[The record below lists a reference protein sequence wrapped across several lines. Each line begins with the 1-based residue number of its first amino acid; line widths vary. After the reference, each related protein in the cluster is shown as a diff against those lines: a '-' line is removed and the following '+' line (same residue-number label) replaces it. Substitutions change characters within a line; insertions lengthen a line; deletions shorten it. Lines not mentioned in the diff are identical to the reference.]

1 MEGDFKI
8 MPTNIENQ
16 VVSMKFDNSNF
27 EANTKTTLSTL
38 DKLKEKIK
46 FKNSKTGFEDL
57 GKAADKTSSQLTA
70 MDKTVNTLKASFS
83 AIDVIAGTALVN
95 ITNSAIQ
102 AGKSLVNAFA
112 IDPVRTGFT
121 EYETQ
126 INATQTILANT
137 AKEGT
142 NITIVNKALD
152 ELNTYA
158 DKTIYNFTEMTRNI
172 GTFTAAG
179 VKLDTSVEAIKG
191 IANLAAVS
199 GSNAQQASNAMY
211 QLSQALSSGR
221 LTLMD
226 WNSVVNAGM
235 GGQIF
240 QDALMETARVSGVA
254 IDQMIKDQG
263 SFRNTLSEEWLTSEI
278 LTKTLA
284 KFTGDLSEEQLRQQ
298 GYTEEQTKEIISLG
312 KMANAAATEVK
323 TFTQLIDV
331 LKEAVQSGWSQSF
344 RLIVGDFEQAKKLF
358 TSVSNT
364 LSEFI
369 GTTSDARNQLLSSG
383 LGSGFEKFLSGGIH
397 DKDSF
402 ISFLNLE
409 LSRNGIIVEDLEK
422 EYGSLENAIN
432 KGKVPMD
439 HIVMATN
446 HLAYA
451 SKKLTEEQKE
461 QAGYTQE
468 QLDALI
474 DFDLSLKNG
483 TLSIEDFEN
492 SMSRISGRE
501 NIIKSLSNTFEALLL
516 IINPIKESLSE
527 LIPDITGDDVYSLT
541 EKLVEFTEKL
551 KISEETSEKIK
562 KTLGGLVSIIKFL
575 RDITTGFVQ
584 TGLTILGNILGDVN
598 IDILDMAAYV
608 GQLLTAFTN
617 WADANNV
624 LDEMFNGILG
634 LSESFTKVIPD
645 VVGKFSELTIIEDIV
660 TNIRKILDSESIS
673 IENIFGAIGTS
684 ISNVFKNIQNISAND
699 LLLLI
704 IESIKRAFE
713 GLSSVISRVY
723 GNIQNTLSGT
733 IDFLLDHIALIT
745 TIGAT
750 IGAVKIASDISKI
763 SVSITKF
770 VDALSSVSIAVAKT
784 VTALSGYLNAK
795 TFAIKSTAILKIA
808 AAIAILA
815 GSLFLL
821 TKLDT
826 TKLLTAIGILLGLT
840 TVLTLLSIALTVTS
854 SSFSINNPS
863 ATILSLATALL
874 ILVFASEKIASLEQ
888 DLLGVIKIIGILGTL
903 SIILSN
909 AVGLISK
916 KSKDAIKGAPT
927 ILALSVSLF
936 ILAESLSRLSE
947 LPLGKAGTAL
957 VTMVA
962 LLAGMALIS
971 ATSKKISLSTA
982 VNLLAMAVS
991 LRLFMNILEDLVALD
1006 LNFDTPD
1013 ITAYGGL
1020 IVSLGILLVAL
1031 KFAGENAAKAGLA
1044 ALGIAGALLIM
1055 TQVIKIL
1062 AATSS
1067 EDLTKGTLVVAGL
1080 MVLFGAIILA
1090 SHFAGQYAIQ
1100 AGLSLVSMAIA
1111 IGILAGIITLLS
1123 YLNPNSLVAPTLAIM
1138 GLIAAFSLII
1148 KASGSAGKAT
1158 PAILTISITIGIL
1171 TAAMLLLSTLDNSG
1185 LERAIK
1191 AMASITLIFGAII
1204 AISKFATGSIG
1215 TIITMT
1221 IAVTLLSGML
1231 YLLTT
1236 LPYENALLAASS
1248 IAIVMGVFTLSLTII
1263 SKVSILAGT
1272 AYISL
1277 GVMLLVVGALSLI
1290 LYQLVNNIDADKA
1303 MPVVL
1308 ALSTILG
1315 AFVISLGVL
1324 ATIGAFGPAALIGIG
1339 SLLVLIGSLA
1349 ILMAAV
1355 AGLNTLF
1362 PDLRTFLSSS
1372 LPTLEL
1378 IGQALGTFVGGIV
1391 DSFLTTATQS
1401 LPEIGTNLSNF
1412 ATNAS
1417 PFFEIVKGIDS
1428 KAIDGVTN
1436 LIGTLALITANDFL
1450 NGIASF
1456 FGVDVDYVQLGED
1469 LESLGIGAGK
1479 FISALDGVSVKQ
1491 ITAAAAIMTAITDV
1505 AKSMPNDGGLAGVIF
1520 GENNAGDFG
1529 EALPALGDGILSF
1542 GVSVSGIDG
1551 YKTAVF
1557 TSMECLQKICDVAYN
1572 IPNSGGF
1579 LGLLL
1584 GNNTIDTFGEAL
1596 PALGDGILSFGSNV
1610 DGMSSYETSVFSAIN
1625 CLEKICTGASA
1636 IPNSG
1641 GFLGL
1646 LLGNNTI
1653 DTFGEALPALGAGIL
1668 SFGIS
1673 VSGISLM
1680 EANIITAIGLL
1691 SKMCTTV
1698 GALPVKNI
1706 HPQINKLEPPLKP
1719 EFGAQL
1725 LEFAK
1730 SVNGIGAYDSSI
1742 SSAILALTRID
1753 SAFVLL
1759 NDIGTVDITSYG
1771 SQLYDLG
1778 YGLKEFGKSVAGIT
1792 LYETNMISALNILD
1806 SIFNLLSSKPDSYG
1820 GSAMTDI
1827 GEDIKQFGLKLSTAI
1842 EEFPKSSELLQFEAN
1857 IAQLE
1862 KVSGK
1867 LLAFHGGAQPLIDNK
1882 TMQYFSTQLG
1892 YISTIDYKEIN
1903 NVTDALDYFIQT
1915 VFKMDST
1922 VSKNISDTRLELTSL
1937 GAYTIDGIIEGLGGK
1952 RAELKSS
1959 LVGISDLILDTLR
1972 EELGIHSP
1980 AEALKKIADFC
1991 IQGLEKG
1998 MSYASGLKSKVL
2010 NVAGGILGDF
2020 GINLSPDLGIGV
2032 GSDFMSGI
2040 ATGIASDTSAGQAAQ
2055 DQVSFINSFYDALR
2069 KPAELDISTEDIEY
2083 TAWETRY
2090 GADVSDREKDIKKME
2105 SLNRSLAL
2113 EAEKLEY
2120 TKQEYAAFVDTF
2132 GVDSEEAQG
2141 VYNKLLEQYT
2151 TATSVSNEIKEL
2163 DKQINESFETSKKE
2177 YEEANQAR
2185 IEYFEER
2192 IDRWLEMGL
2201 SAEALMKLATE
2212 ETGFDKVKAPV
2223 EDPTQQKTIDDILKN
2238 VTNFQT
2244 ILDSVYSGISSGFVN
2259 SSISAGATTAKSYAE
2274 GIKQGT
2280 PEVKTSTTDMT
2291 QIVSTEITKSESNF
2305 ITSGSS
2311 IPESIATGMTDNT
2324 EVVIISITT
2333 IMDKCLEVLNNK
2345 INNFKQAGSS
2355 FMGSMVTGL
2364 NETVTVANSIS
2375 NYDNVDSTT
2384 LTNSIQKII
2393 NSSLSGVN
2401 TEFVIR
2407 PVLDISNVEKGVIR
2421 MTSLFK
2427 SLQSV
2432 QFSASVNNPYSQSVD
2447 SSVPNSGGNV
2457 YNITQNNTSPKALS
2471 AVEIYRQTNN
2481 LFSTIKRA

>member
-46 FKNSKTGFEDL
+46 FKNSKTGLEDL
-57 GKAADKTSSQLTA
+57 GKAADKTSSRLMA
-70 MDKTVNTLKASFS
+70 MDKTVDTLEASFS
-83 AIDVIAGTALVN
+83 VIDVIAGAALVN

-112 IDPVRTGFT
+112 IDPIRTGFA

-142 NITIVNKALD
+142 NISIVNKALD

-432 KGKVPMD
+432 KGKVPME

-451 SKKLTEEQKE
+451 SKNLTEEQKE

-468 QLDALI
+468 QLDTMI

-541 EKLVEFTEKL
+541 EKLVKFTEKL

-562 KTLGGLVSIIKFL
+562 KTFGGLVSIIKFL
-575 RDITTGFVQ
+575 RDIITGFVQ

-617 WADANNV
+617 WADVNNV

-645 VVGKFSELTIIEDIV
+645 IIDKFSELPIIEDII
-660 TNIRKILDSESIS
+660 TNIRKILDSESVH
-673 IENIFGAIGTS
+673 IENIFGAIDTS

-704 IESIKRAFE
+704 IESTKRAFE
-713 GLSSVISRVY
+713 GLSSVISGVY
-723 GNIQNTLSGT
+723 GDIQNTLSGA
-733 IDFLLDHIALIT
+733 IDFFLDHIALIT

-770 VDALSSVSIAVAKT
+770 IDALSSVPTAISGTFK
-784 VTALSGYLNAK
+784 ALSNYLNAK
-795 TFAIKSTAILKIA
+795 TLSIKSTAILKIA
-808 AAIAILA
+808 ASIAILA

-826 TKLLTAIGILLGLT
+826 TKLLSAVGILLGLA
-840 TVLTLLSIALTVTS
+840 TVLTLLSLALTLTS
-854 SSFSINNPS
+854 SSFSINKP
-863 ATILSLATALL
+863 TTMILSLATALL
-874 ILVFASEKIASLEQ
+874 ILAFASEKIVSLEQ
-888 DLLGVIKIIGILGTL
+888 DLLGVIKIIGILGAL
-903 SIILSN
+903 SVILSN

-916 KSKDAIKGAPT
+916 NSRGAIKGAPT
-927 ILALSVSLF
+927 ILALSISLF
-936 ILAESLSRLSE
+936 ILAESLSKLSG
-947 LPLGKAGTAL
+947 LSLDKAGTAL
-957 VTMVA
+957 VTMIS

-971 ATSKKISLSTA
+971 AASKKISLSTA
-982 VNLLAMAVS
+982 ANLLAMAVS
-991 LRLFMNILEDLVALD
+991 LRLFMNILEDLIALD
-1006 LNFDTPD
+1006 LNFNIPD

-1020 IVSLGILLVAL
+1020 VVSLGILLVAL
-1031 KFAGENAAKAGLA
+1031 KFAGENAAKAGIA

-1055 TQVIKIL
+1055 SQVIKIL
-1062 AATSS
+1062 AATPA
-1067 EDLTKGTLVVAGL
+1067 EDLKKGTLVVSGL
-1080 MVLFGAIILA
+1080 MALFGAVILA

-1123 YLNPNSLVAPTLAIM
+1123 YLNPNSLVTPTLAIM

-1191 AMASITLIFGAII
+1191 AMASITLIFGALI

-1231 YLLTT
+1231 YLLAT

-1277 GVMLLVVGALSLI
+1277 GVMLLVVGALSFI

-1339 SLLVLIGSLA
+1339 SLLVLIGSLGV
-1349 ILMAAV
+1349 LMAAV

-1505 AKSMPNDGGLAGVIF
+1505 AKSMPNDGGLAGAIF

-1529 EALPALGDGILSF
+1529 EALPVLGDGILSF

-1557 TSMECLQKICDVAYN
+1557 ASMECLQKICDVAYN

-1584 GNNTIDTFGEAL
+1584 GSNDINTFGEAL
-1596 PALGDGILSFGSNV
+1596 PVLGDGILSFGV
-1610 DGMSSYETSVFSAIN
+1610 
-1625 CLEKICTGASA
+1625 
-1636 IPNSG
+1636 
-1641 GFLGL
+1641 
-1646 LLGNNTI
+1646 
-1653 DTFGEALPALGAGIL
+1653 
-1668 SFGIS
+1668 S

-1691 SKMCTTV
+1691 SKICTNV
-1698 GALPVKNI
+1698 DSLPDENI
-1706 HPQINKLEPPLKP
+1706 SSKINKLGPALKP

-1725 LEFAK
+1725 LDFAK

-1742 SSAILALTRID
+1742 SSAILALTRIN

-1759 NDIGTVDITSYG
+1759 NDIGPVDITSYG

-1806 SIFNLLSSKPDSYG
+1806 SVFNSLSSKPDSYG
-1820 GSAMTDI
+1820 GSIMTDI

-1857 IAQLE
+1857 TMQLE
-1862 KVSGK
+1862 KVSGN
-1867 LLAFHGGAQPLIDNK
+1867 LLAFRDGAQPLIDNK
-1882 TMQYFSTQLG
+1882 TMQYFSIQLG
-1892 YISTIDYKEIN
+1892 YISTIDYKGLT

-1922 VSKNISDTRLELTSL
+1922 LSQNIADIRLELTLL
-1937 GAYTIDGIIEGLGGK
+1937 GTYTIDGVIEGLRGG
-1952 RAELKSS
+1952 RTELKSA
-1959 LVGISDLILDTLR
+1959 LVGISDLILNTLR

-2069 KPAELDISTEDIEY
+2069 KPTELDISTEDIEY

-2090 GADVSDREKDIKKME
+2090 GVDVSDREKNIKKME

-2291 QIVSTEITKSESNF
+2291 QIVSAEITKSESNF

-2324 EVVIISITT
+2324 EVVIVSITT

-2364 NETVTVANSIS
+2364 NETATVANSIS

-2393 NSSLSGVN
+2393 DSSLSGVD

-2432 QFSASVNNPYSQSVD
+2432 QFSASVNNPHSQSVD